1 MDAAATDDG
10 VVVDVVFD
18 GGVLYLELANLSDR
32 PALNVAC
39 TFDPPLVDLQGRD
52 VSKLPLF
59 SHVEFL
65 GPQRRI
71 RTLLDSTAGYFARET
86 ATRVNVAVEYERPDG
101 ARAVT
106 EVAHDLEIFR
116 ELAYLA

>member
-1 MDAAATDDG
+1 MALAAPDDG

-18 GGVLYLELANLSDR
+18 GGVLYLELANLADR
-32 PALNVAC
+32 PALNVSC
-39 TFDPPLVDLQGRD
+39 TFEPPLVDVEGRD

-65 GPQRRI
+65 SPRRRI
-71 RTLLDSTAGYFARET
+71 RTLLDSTAGYFARKA
-86 ATRVNVAVEYERPDG
+86 ATRVSVAVEYERPDG
-101 ARAVT
+101 PRAVT